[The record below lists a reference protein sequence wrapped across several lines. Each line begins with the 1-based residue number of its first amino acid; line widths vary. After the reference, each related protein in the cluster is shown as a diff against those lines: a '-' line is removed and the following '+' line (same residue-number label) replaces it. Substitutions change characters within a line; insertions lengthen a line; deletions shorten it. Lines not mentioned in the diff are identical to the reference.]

1 MAPATYSNGRIANS
15 DCGEQSRTA
24 VDRYSY
30 TDKTTSR
37 DDSGTFVIFTIPFF
51 LDRNLSIFFLSYFFF
66 KKYFSIIDTISW

>member
-1 MAPATYSNGRIANS
+1 M
-15 DCGEQSRTA
+15 
-24 VDRYSY
+24 DRYSY

-66 KKYFSIIDTISW
+66 KKYFSIIDIIS